1 MMQTNNP
8 TYGTFRGRQ
17 PKIALI
23 NDMCGF
29 GRCSLTVSMPII
41 SAMGIQAC
49 PVPTAVFSNHTAYE
63 SFYRQDMTAALPQ
76 YITEWSKLRLRFNA
90 VLAGY
95 LSSPE
100 QIRIT
105 AEFAESFTASEGV
118 FVLDPVM
125 GDNGRLYSAYQSDML
140 ERMKEL
146 VSYSDV
152 LTPNLTEACF
162 LTDTDYN
169 SVLGALGKKRSDMLL
184 KMAESLS
191 SGMKGGCGKVVIS
204 GIETKEYIANFIY
217 DNGTGTCLR
226 SKKSG
231 PSRCGTGD
239 IFSSIITAAIV
250 SEHTFNEAVKLAA
263 AFIRKCITVSDDY
276 EIPLTDGVAFE
287 EVLYTLI
294 DHQRIIQRRNNNH
307 EISVQKISVKQEE

>member
-1 MMQTNNP
+1 MMQTNNH
-8 TYGTFRGRQ
+8 TYGTCRGRQ

-41 SAMGIQAC
+41 SAMCIQAC

-63 SFYRQDMTAALPQ
+63 SFYRQDMTASLPQ
-76 YITEWSKLRLRFNA
+76 YIMQWYKLGLQFNA

-100 QIRIT
+100 QIKIT
-105 AEFAESFTASEGV
+105 AEFAKKFTVPKGI

-125 GDNGRLYSAYQSDML
+125 GDNGRLYSAYHSDML

-169 SVLGALGKKRSDMLL
+169 SVMSTTGKKRNDILL
-184 KMAESLS
+184 KMAERLS
-191 SGMKGGCGKVVIS
+191 TGMKCGCGKVVIS
-204 GIETKEYIANFIY
+204 GIETKEYITNYVY
-217 DNGTGTCLR
+217 DNVTGTCLR

-239 IFSSIITAAIV
+239 IFSSIITAALV
-250 SEHTFNEAVKLAA
+250 SGHSFNEAVKLAA
-263 AFIRKCITVSDDY
+263 AFIRKCIAVSDDY

-287 EVLYTLI
+287 EILYTLI
-294 DHQRIIQRRNNNH
+294 SHKRRRNNN
-307 EISVQKISVKQEE
+307 QKKSAKQEE